1 MLRNFALVVRVERI
15 EMRERWSEWE
25 MQEHRG
31 TCNICGASGG
41 KQLLWYSAWI
51 PKIASLKLE
60 PEHVISIYLGIKV
73 FCPYV

>member
-15 EMRERWSEWE
+15 EMRERE
-25 MQEHRG
+25 MQEDRG

-51 PKIASLKLE
+51 PKIASMKLE
-60 PEHVISIYLGIKV
+60 QQHVISIYLGIKV